1 MTNGEKMIWAAVFA
15 DTLRHNGFN
24 VRDAVINTARTI
36 SDLDKLD
43 FTIFE
48 FNCDWYNKLQE
59 MIDE

>member
-1 MTNGEKMIWAAVFA
+1 MTNGEKMIWAAVFS

-24 VRDAVINTARTI
+24 ARDAIINAATTI
-36 SDLDKLD
+36 RDLNQLD
-43 FTIFE
+43 FTMFE